1 MHPENGK
8 AYFSVSSIHKG
19 GLPKKTQI
27 IRPLHLSKISPY
39 STHNLLIASAASPIY
54 TWFFVYFASNTGSN
68 FVITQ
73 LKFAL
78 THPNFPLTHPNF
90 ALTQQN
96 FTPNLSKQESLPSF
110 RVKSSL
116 LILGP
121 FPAFTSKLHCHGM
134 PCHT

>member
-54 TWFFVYFASNTGSN
+54 LVFCVLCLKHRVKFCHNSAKICSNSSKFSSN
-68 FVITQ
+68 SS
-73 LKFAL
+73 KFC
-78 THPNFPLTHPNF
+78 PNSAKFI
-90 ALTQQN
+90 
-96 FTPNLSKQESLPSF
+96 PNLSKQESLPSF
-110 RVKSSL
+110 RVNSSL